1 MNALRLGITGLV
13 SCLVIPS
20 VSQAASTTTSEPSQH
35 YVAKSNGQAETLLPA
50 KYFARQP
57 PLQNAKMSPNGKYL
71 AVAVRHDENTE
82 AEVNYQLAIFELP
95 GLKVTTRLKF
105 PPNTLPAQMY
115 WVSNKRVVISEAI
128 SGGTLDRP
136 RMTGE
141 LIALDYNGKHQR
153 ILYSLAKR
161 SGIRAQLNMLSMP
174 RAFPRIAGM
183 TRNRDGHIYLSFSL
197 RGSSTSG
204 HNLDASHTELFKVD
218 SVSGEPKK
226 VAEINRGSM
235 QFLMH
240 DDQALFA
247 YGMDDN
253 MMPVVY
259 SRNNRSGDWKQL
271 SSKAVG
277 KTFRPIL
284 VAPDGKHVYAIY
296 SATGGPNQLVETNFQ
311 GGQRKILASNTFG
324 SVLNIFWGPE
334 NDRQPFAATFTG
346 VFRKDLPK
354 IDYFNDSQWTQIQKA
369 LAEQF
374 PNLFVDFSGM
384 SRDGSIILIHAYSGR
399 NPGVY
404 ALLDAKNMQLKP
416 LFQTQRWIN
425 PGKIGPR
432 TPIRFKNRE
441 GIELAG
447 YLTLPVGIAPKNLP
461 MVLIPHGGPIGPS
474 DSWTF
479 EPDAAFLAS
488 RGYAVLQVNY
498 RGSGGR
504 GMNFERS
511 GYRQFGTGIQYDLI
525 DGVHWAISKGY
536 ANKDRICVYGGSFG
550 GYSSLMQPILAP
562 KLYKCAIDYAG
573 VSDYMIEFN
582 RSDTR
587 RFRSGRLYFKEA
599 VGNAAEARAIS
610 PINMLNH
617 FNVPVL
623 IAHGGE
629 DQRVPIQNAE
639 ELRSKLKAMHKPFQ
653 WLVYPK
659 EGHGFYTEAH
669 RQALYEKMQ
678 AFLGTY
684 LGPGVQTDNT
694 LSQTKD

>member
-1 MNALRLGITGLV
+1 MNICRLWITGLV
-13 SCLVIPS
+13 LSLVIPS
-20 VSQAASTTTSEPSQH
+20 VSQATTSATSSPDL
-35 YVAKSNGQAETLLPA
+35 YGLAKSNVLTSALLPV
-50 KYFARQP
+50 KDFARQP
-57 PLQNAKMSPNGKYL
+57 TLQNAKMSPTGKYL
-71 AVAVRHDENTE
+71 AVAVRNDQNTGD
-82 AEVNYQLAIFELP
+82 EVNYQLAIFELP
-95 GLKVTTRLKF
+95 GLKVMTRLKF
-105 PPNTLPAQMY
+105 PPNTLPAQIY
-115 WVSNKRVVISEAI
+115 WVSNKRVVISEAV

-161 SGIRAQLNMLSMP
+161 SGIRAQLNMLAMP
-174 RAFPRIAGM
+174 RAFPQIAGI
-183 TRNRDGHIYLSFSL
+183 TKNRDGHIYLSFSL
-197 RGSSTSG
+197 RGSSVSS
-204 HNLDASHTELFKVD
+204 HNLDARRTELFNVD
-218 SVSGEPKK
+218 TVSGEPKK
-226 VAEINRGSM
+226 VAEINRGNM
-235 QFLMH
+235 RFLMH

-253 MMPVVY
+253 MMPVAY
-259 SRNNRSGDWKQL
+259 SRNSRSGNWKQL
-271 SSKAVG
+271 PVAAVG
-277 KTFRPIL
+277 KVFRPIM
-284 VAPDGKHVYAIY
+284 VAPDGKHVYAMY
-296 SATGGPNQLVETNFQ
+296 SATGGPTQLIETNFN

-324 SVLNIFWGPE
+324 SVSNIFWGPR
-334 NDRQPFAATFTG
+334 DDLRPFATTFSG
-346 VFRKDLPK
+346 VFQNSLPK
-354 IDYFNDSQWTQIQKA
+354 IDYLNNNKWAQIQKV
-369 LAEQF
+369 LAGQF
-374 PNLFVDFSGM
+374 TDLFVDFAGM
-384 SRDGSIILIHAYSGR
+384 SRNGSVILVHAYNGR

-404 ALLDAKNMQLKP
+404 ALLDTKKMQLKP
-416 LFQTQRWIN
+416 LFQSEPWIN
-425 PGKIGPR
+425 PGKMGPR

-447 YLTLPVGIAPKNLP
+447 YLTLPAGVAAKNLP

-504 GMNFERS
+504 GINFERS

-525 DGVHWAISKGY
+525 DGVHWAINKGY

-587 RFRSGRLYFKEA
+587 RFRSGRTYFKEA

-610 PINMLNH
+610 PINMLNR

-639 ELRSKLKAMHKPFQ
+639 ELRSKLETMHKPFE
-653 WLVYPK
+653 WLVFSK
-659 EGHGFYTEAH
+659 EGHGFYTEPH
-669 RQALYEKMQ
+669 RLAFYKKMQ
-678 AFLGTY
+678 VFLKKY
-684 LGPGVQTDNT
+684 LGPGT
-694 LSQTKD
+694 LPEDQASPTTQ